1 MQVNQRANIMTRCYV
16 SEQIAAHCDDPEPT
30 YCPECES
37 EMTCDD
43 VGDLE
48 CDDIECGHVIIM
60 NWDE

>member
-1 MQVNQRANIMTRCYV
+1 MTRCYV